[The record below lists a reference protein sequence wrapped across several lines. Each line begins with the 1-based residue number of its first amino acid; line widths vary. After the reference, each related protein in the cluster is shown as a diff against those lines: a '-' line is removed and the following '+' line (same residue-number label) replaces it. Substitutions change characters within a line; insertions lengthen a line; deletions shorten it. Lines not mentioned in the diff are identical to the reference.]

1 MDGNIEVARLS
12 PSMASRANQVLD
24 FVHAYFACHGQGPS
38 LREIAAAIGA
48 GKNRAQDAI
57 RKLARDERV
66 HYAPGVTRGVWPLSA
81 EEEALRRLRGMGYRL
96 APGKLVAGP
105 PVLDIVD
112 DGQPVK
118 RAGRKRA

>member
-1 MDGNIEVARLS
+1 MGGDIAVTRLS

-57 RKLARDERV
+57 RKLARDGRV
-66 HYAPGVTRGVWPLSA
+66 HYEPGVTRGVWPLSA
-81 EEEALRRLRGMGYRL
+81 EEEALRRLRGMGYVV
-96 APGKLVAGP
+96 APGRMVAGP
-105 PVLDIVD
+105 PVLDIVE
-112 DGQPVK
+112 P
-118 RAGRKRA
+118 GRKRA